1 MSYLS
6 NIYFFVFEDLR
17 VTYGIYITLHEIIF
31 PLTFCV
37 TCFQPQC
44 LTIPQKPQ
52 YNGGIIQNPEIN
64 DGLQGWTSFGQAKI
78 QHRES
83 LGNKY
88 VVAHSRNQPYDS
100 VSQKIHLEKGMYYT
114 LSGEIY
120 GRKLEFTFNILLIV
134 NVLHCQ
140 QIICTNLYVVMN
152 KINRF

>member
-6 NIYFFVFEDLR
+6 NVYFCFWGFESHIR
-17 VTYGIYITLHEIIF
+17 YITLHGIIF
-31 PLTFCV
+31 PLTLCV

-64 DGLQGWTSFGQAKI
+64 DGLQGWTSFGESKI

-100 VSQKIHLEKGMYYT
+100 VSQKIHLQKGMYYT

-120 GRKLEFTFNILLIV
+120 CHKLKFNFDIL
-134 NVLHCQ
+134 
-140 QIICTNLYVVMN
+140 
-152 KINRF
+152 